1 MKKLM
6 AFTITVL
13 SMAVAMAQ
21 AAPTAASVSINSR
34 EEMAA
39 FLRSGRYTP
48 VQDKAAFL
56 KSVPGLPGL
65 LSEISRAD
73 GQIAMNLFKT
83 LLKNDYFKSKVP
95 LKLLP
100 SQQTAIVGTKADV
113 QLAVTIA
120 PYTVL
125 APEYAVLGDQQA
137 YLLVHEAL
145 HSLVSDYK
153 NPFHDH
159 QVKNITNYLRQ
170 NRGAYE
176 RNAFLSFFLKNYVRY
191 ETLDSNGS
199 YLFDL
204 SVSAKPR
211 CSVLQEEIPSENLA
225 VAEKYFGLSCDFTEA
240 LFLF

>member
-6 AFTITVL
+6 ALTLTAL
-13 SMAVAMAQ
+13 SMAVATAQ
-21 AAPTAASVSINSR
+21 AAPATPPVSINSQ

-39 FLRSGRYTP
+39 FLSSGRHTP

-65 LSEISRAD
+65 LTEISRAD
-73 GQIAMNLFKT
+73 GQIAMDLLRA

-100 SQQTAIVGTKADV
+100 AQQTAIVGPKADV

-125 APEYAVLGDQQA
+125 APEYADLRDQQA
-137 YLLVHEAL
+137 YLLIHEAL

-159 QVKNITNYLRQ
+159 QVKNITNYLRK

-176 RNAFLSFFLKNYVRY
+176 SNAFLSFFLKNYVRY
-191 ETLDSNGS
+191 EANDSNS
-199 YLFDL
+199 VNLFEPRL
-204 SVSAKPR
+204 SAQLR
-211 CSVLQEEIPSENLA
+211 CSGLQEEIPSENLA
-225 VAEKYFGLSCDFTEA
+225 VAEKYFGLSCGFANTNN
-240 LFLF
+240 